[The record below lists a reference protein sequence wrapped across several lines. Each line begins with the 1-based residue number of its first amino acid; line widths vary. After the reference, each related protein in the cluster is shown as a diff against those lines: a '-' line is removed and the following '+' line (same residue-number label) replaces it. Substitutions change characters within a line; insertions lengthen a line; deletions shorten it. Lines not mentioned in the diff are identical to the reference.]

1 MTDKPKI
8 LFIDD
13 EERILRTLKMLF
25 RGKFEVYTTTDPEE
39 VFARVGRERIDV
51 IVSDQRMPKMF
62 GAQVLARVKELS
74 PHTMRILLTGYSDM
88 AAAIEAVNQGEI
100 FRYISKPWN
109 PEDIVATVSEAAAIA
124 QDLAQA
130 AAEPAAE
137 SLPPPMPDL
146 LVIDDDPATV
156 DLVQQIVGEE
166 AVVHHAATP
175 EAAFERLTDENIGI
189 VITELRVA
197 GQDISAAIHQLKRYK
212 PDVLSIA
219 LTSFTDTSALID
231 LINHG
236 QVYRFLP
243 KPANRALLERA
254 IQATLAQHH
263 KLVASPALV
272 RRHQPRRQE
281 EGAIRNAPAGILGF
295 IDRLRAQ
302 AQARI
307 GR

>member
-25 RGKFEVYTTTDPEE
+25 RGRFDVHTTMDPEE
-39 VFARVGRERIDV
+39 AFALVRREQIDV

-88 AAAIEAVNQGEI
+88 EAAIEAVNQGEI
-100 FRYISKPWN
+100 FRYVSKPWN
-109 PEDIVATVSEAAAIA
+109 PEDIVATVSEAASIA
-124 QDLAQA
+124 QDLARA
-130 AAEPAAE
+130 AAEPVVDI
-137 SLPPPMPDL
+137 LPPMPDL

-156 DLVQQIVGEE
+156 ALVQQIVGGE
-166 AVVHHAATP
+166 AMVHHAATP
-175 EAAFERLTDENIGI
+175 ETAFERLASEDIAI

-197 GQDISAAIHQLKRYK
+197 GQDISAAIHQLKQYK

-219 LTSFTDTSALID
+219 LTSFTDTNALID

-254 IQATLAQHH
+254 IQATLAQHR
-263 KLVASPALV
+263 KLVTSPALV

-281 EGAIRNAPAGILGF
+281 DSAMRNVPAGILGF

>member
-25 RGKFEVYTTTDPEE
+25 RGRFDVHTTMDPEE
-39 VFARVGRERIDV
+39 AFALVRREQIDV

-62 GAQVLARVKELS
+62 GAQVLAQVKELS

-88 AAAIEAVNQGEI
+88 EAAIEAVNQGEI
-100 FRYISKPWN
+100 FRYVSKPWN

-124 QDLAQA
+124 QDLARA
-130 AAEPAAE
+130 AAEPAVDI
-137 SLPPPMPDL
+137 LPPMPDL

-156 DLVQQIVGEE
+156 ALVQQIVGGE
-166 AVVHHAATP
+166 AMVHHAATP
-175 EAAFERLTDENIGI
+175 EAAFERLTDEDIAI

-197 GQDISAAIHQLKRYK
+197 GQDISAAIHQLKQYK

>member
-1 MTDKPKI
+1 MTEKSKI

-25 RGKFEVYTTTDPEE
+25 RGRFYVFTTMEPEE
-39 VFARVGRERIDV
+39 AFELVRRERIDV

-62 GAQVLARVKELS
+62 GAQVLARVKEIS
-74 PHTMRILLTGYSDM
+74 PNTMRILLTGYSDM
-88 AAAIEAVNQGEI
+88 DAAIEAVNQGEI

-109 PEDIVATVSEAAAIA
+109 PEDIVATVTEAAGIA
-124 QDLAQA
+124 RDLVETANA
-130 AAEPAAE
+130 AALDI
-137 SLPPPMPDL
+137 LPSMPNL
-146 LVIDDDPATV
+146 LVIDDDPSTAA
-156 DLVQQIVGEE
+156 LVRGIVGHETT
-166 AVVHHAATP
+166 VHHASSP
-175 EAAFERLTDENIGI
+175 EAAFEQLGRDDIGI

-197 GQDISAAIHQLKRYK
+197 GQDISAAIHQLKQYK

-219 LTSFTDTSALID
+219 LTSFTDTNALID

-254 IQATLAQHH
+254 IQATLAQHR
-263 KLVASPALV
+263 KLVASPALA

-281 EGAIRNAPAGILGF
+281 DSAMRNVPAGILGF

>member
-1 MTDKPKI
+1 MTEKSKI

-25 RGKFEVYTTTDPEE
+25 RGRFDVFTTMEPEE
-39 VFARVGRERIDV
+39 AFELVRRERIDV

-62 GAQVLARVKELS
+62 GAQVLARVKEIS
-74 PHTMRILLTGYSDM
+74 PNTMRILLTGYSDM
-88 AAAIEAVNQGEI
+88 DAAIEAVNQGEI

-109 PEDIVATVSEAAAIA
+109 PEDIVATVTEAAGIA
-124 QDLAQA
+124 RDLVETANA
-130 AAEPAAE
+130 AALDI
-137 SLPPPMPDL
+137 LPSMPNL
-146 LVIDDDPATV
+146 LVIDDDPSTAA
-156 DLVQQIVGEE
+156 LVRGIVGHETT
-166 AVVHHAATP
+166 VHHASSP
-175 EAAFERLTDENIGI
+175 EAAFEQLGRDDIGI

-197 GQDISAAIHQLKRYK
+197 GQDISAAIHQLKQYK

-219 LTSFTDTSALID
+219 LTSFTDTNALID

-254 IQATLAQHH
+254 IQATLAQHR
-263 KLVASPALV
+263 KLVASPALA

-281 EGAIRNAPAGILGF
+281 DSAMRNVPAGILGF